1 MKFGI
6 CTSFRTVQSLKEVN
20 FDYLEE
26 SVQRFLIP
34 ERPQEEFE
42 DNLRAIRQLPFP
54 VEAANSL
61 LPSDLVLVAT
71 PERQID
77 TVRLE
82 NYIKTTLRR
91 AEQSHIHVLVFGSGN
106 ARAYP
111 TGYDKAAAAQ
121 QIQEHLATWSNW
133 ASDYD
138 VQIVLE
144 PLRYEE
150 TNLFNTVAEGGEMIT
165 RIANSGA
172 RLLADIYHMACNQ
185 EEPASIL
192 PYVTLLKHVHVAEKQ
207 GRAAPGH
214 YGEDLRP
221 YFAAL
226 KQAEYDQRISI
237 ECNWT
242 DFAHEAHPAIE
253 ALKQQWSEANKLST
267 RLN

>member
-6 CTSFRTVQSLKEVN
+6 CTSFRTVQNLKEVN

-34 ERPQEEFE
+34 EHPQEDFE
-42 DNLRAIRQLPFP
+42 NNLRAIRQLPFP
-54 VEAANSL
+54 VEAVNSL

-71 PERQID
+71 SERQID

-82 NYIKTTLRR
+82 NYMRTTLRR
-91 AEQSHIHVLVFGSGN
+91 ADQAQIRVIVFGSGN
-106 ARAYP
+106 ARACP
-111 TGYDKAAAAQ
+111 IGYDKATAAQ
-121 QIQEHLATWSNW
+121 QIQEHLATWSYW
-133 ASDYD
+133 ASNYGI
-138 VQIVLE
+138 QIVIE

-150 TNLFNTVAEGGEMIT
+150 TNLFNTVAETGEMIA

-192 PYVTLLKHVHVAEKQ
+192 PNATLLKHVHVAEKQ
-207 GRAAPGH
+207 NRAAPGH

-226 KQAEYDQRISI
+226 QQAEYDQRISI

-242 DFAHEAHPAIE
+242 DFAHEVHPAIE
-253 ALKQQWSEANKLST
+253 VLKQQWSEAKLLST
-267 RLN
+267 RLT